1 MAPLPSIF
9 FKTKFF
15 FCIPGHLVIVG
26 EEVFV
31 LVVVHSLSCVRLL
44 SALWTAA
51 RKAPLCFTVSWSL
64 LTFMSI
70 ELLIPYSHRNLCRPY
85 SVCPQSFPASGSF
98 LMSWLFTSSG
108 QSWSFSFS
116 IGPSTAYSGLIS
128 FRIDWFV
135 LLAVQGPLKSPL
147 YFEVIVDSHAL
158 VRNNAE
164 VWHGPMDLCPMVAS
178 CKTIEQMLYL
188 GSIRAQPGFCY

>member
-1 MAPLPSIF
+1 MYELVCLKTPLYSIIVYNNNCGSSSLHF
-9 FKTKFF
+9 FKTKVFF

-31 LVVVHSLSCVRLL
+31 LVVVRSLSCVRLL

-70 ELLIPYSHRNLCRPY
+70 ELLIPYSHRNLCRPF

-98 LMSWLFTSSG
+98 LMSRLFTSSG
-108 QSWSFSFS
+108 QSTGASASAS
-116 IGPSTAYSGLIS
+116 ALPLSL
-128 FRIDWFV
+128 
-135 LLAVQGPLKSPL
+135 QG
-147 YFEVIVDSHAL
+147 
-158 VRNNAE
+158 
-164 VWHGPMDLCPMVAS
+164 
-178 CKTIEQMLYL
+178 
-188 GSIRAQPGFCY
+188 